1 MRATHAVAGLP
12 SWSHVPSPS
21 SHATA
26 ANSPPAQYCPALH
39 AAHTAGVVIVAGAV
53 CTVPGAQPVS
63 GTHKA
68 WLGPE
73 VYVPV
78 AHTVHAWS
86 VLTPPAVLTYSPATH
101 SVQAVQPEAS
111 PLALNVPLVHPVHVR
126 SLAAVPAALTY
137 WPATHAVHG
146 GLHLAAPQLLE
157 LGPEAQ
163 VLHHAHV
170 AVHGHALGHVAN
182 QPARLTRLVVHVDAG
197 HPHAPRGGRQVARDH
212 AQRGALARPV
222 GAQEAHDL
230 AARDVKAD
238 GVDGGG
244 RSIAL
249 RQFLNFDH
257 VLSLSNRAARQRASP
272 CGTRDEE
279 QPANPLIPNAD
290 GERLLQAGGG
300 FKRGGGGGRVRFWI
314 DGPGGRCRATRGI
327 RPGDHKTAW
336 APTVD
341 SAPVGG
347 RDRCIRRATV

>member
-1 MRATHAVAGLP
+1 VRATHAVAGLP

-146 GLHLAAPQLLE
+146 LQLVALRFTEYSPTAHAAHSRSASSVPAALAYS
-157 LGPEAQ
+157 
-163 VLHHAHV
+163 
-170 AVHGHALGHVAN
+170 
-182 QPARLTRLVVHVDAG
+182 PARQTVHATQAVSGSSSWSYVPAAHTSRG
-197 HPHAPRGGRQVARDH
+197 APSPQPTPESAARIPTSTGVHPGSERFMTLRSPPHACVSRPVPLHFAMVSFPFALERAVDGAATILHPRHPSLQSPFRGGSPPPVTIPS
-212 AQRGALARPV
+212 ALAS
-222 GAQEAHDL
+222 
-230 AARDVKAD
+230 
-238 GVDGGG
+238 
-244 RSIAL
+244 SI
-249 RQFLNFDH
+249 
-257 VLSLSNRAARQRASP
+257 
-272 CGTRDEE
+272 
-279 QPANPLIPNAD
+279 
-290 GERLLQAGGG
+290 
-300 FKRGGGGGRVRFWI
+300 
-314 DGPGGRCRATRGI
+314 
-327 RPGDHKTAW
+327 
-336 APTVD
+336 
-341 SAPVGG
+341 
-347 RDRCIRRATV
+347 